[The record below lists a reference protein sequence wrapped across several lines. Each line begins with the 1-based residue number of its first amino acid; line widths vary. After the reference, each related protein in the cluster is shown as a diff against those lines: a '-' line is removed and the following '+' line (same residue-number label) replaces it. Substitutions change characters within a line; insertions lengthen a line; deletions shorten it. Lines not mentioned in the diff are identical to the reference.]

1 VSVFRRFEAQILRVL
16 VMPEL
21 GEPAVSSIERDAVF
35 VNYEYSG
42 CGYFLTVRHPDLPLE
57 RIVCDKPVVL
67 GLAHGIRSGFIIF
80 MNSHKVASVMTT
92 QPRSSTRH

>member
-1 VSVFRRFEAQILRVL
+1 MSVFRRFEAQILRVL

-67 GLAHGIRSGFIIF
+67 GLAHGI
-80 MNSHKVASVMTT
+80 KV
-92 QPRSSTRH
+92 RIHHFH